1 MGAMRFP
8 LQGFISKTKTSAH
21 RCVNFRL
28 TVLPSEIDG
37 LVKPLP
43 GSRSFWDISQNP
55 CSGMVGVRDRH
66 Q

>member
-8 LQGFISKTKTSAH
+8 LQGFISKKNTSAH

-28 TVLPSEIDG
+28 TDLLIDHDG
-37 LVKPLP
+37 MVKPLP
-43 GSRSFWDISQNP
+43 GTGSFWDISQNP
-55 CSGMVGVRDRH
+55 RSGMVGVRDRH